1 MNGELL
7 SGWRVRQMRTGDVI
21 HDFTCGDSDLDD
33 YIINEAK
40 VYQSEMLASNYL
52 IEDGKSR
59 LLAFFT
65 LLNDRVC
72 ITDFNTPTAFNRFRR
87 KRFVQAKRFRGYPAV
102 KIGRLAVLDTLRNM
116 GLGSLLL
123 DFIKSYFVKTRR
135 TGCRFLTVDAYRDAV
150 GFYTKNGFVKFNDDS
165 DSNTCLMYYDLID
178 CKDRF

>member
-1 MNGELL
+1 M
-7 SGWRVRQMRTGDVI
+7 SGWRVRQMRTGEVI
-21 HDFTCGDSDLDD
+21 HHFTCGDSDLDD

-87 KRFVQAKRFRGYPAV
+87 KRFVQAKRFHGYPAV
-102 KIGRLAVLDTLRNM
+102 KIGMMTL
-116 GLGSLLL
+116 
-123 DFIKSYFVKTRR
+123 IAIHV
-135 TGCRFLTVDAYRDAV
+135 
-150 GFYTKNGFVKFNDDS
+150 
-165 DSNTCLMYYDLID
+165 
-178 CKDRF
+178 